1 RTTLVTDFVASYIDH
16 AWLQRRCGE
25 TTERRMSPP
34 AFRYD
39 LVTRAQQAGKRIVLP
54 EGDEPRTVQAA
65 AICQRRGIAQ
75 CVLLAKPESVEAV
88 ARAHHITLP
97 EGLQII
103 DPDEVRA
110 RYVAPMVELR
120 NDRGL
125 TAPVALQQLEDNV
138 VQGTMMLAPD
148 DAEGLVSGA
157 IHTTAN
163 PTRTAFQPIRTA

>member
-1 RTTLVTDFVASYIDH
+1 
-16 AWLQRRCGE
+16 
-25 TTERRMSPP
+25 MSPP

-103 DPDEVRA
+103 DPDEVRE

-120 NDRGL
+120 KDRGL

-138 VQGTMMLAPD
+138 VLGTMMLARD
-148 DAEGLVSGA
+148 EVDGLDRKS
-157 IHTTAN
+157 
-163 PTRTAFQPIRTA
+163 TRLNSSHVRISYAV

>member
-1 RTTLVTDFVASYIDH
+1 MQLCQPALDNGLPIVLVETGSFATASQLDRMNREIPVDDTERTTLVTDFVASYIDH

-75 CVLLAKPESVEAV
+75 CVLLAKPESVERSEERRV
-88 ARAHHITLP
+88 GK
-97 EGLQII
+97 EGRSRG
-103 DPDEVRA
+103 E
-110 RYVAPMVELR
+110 RY
-120 NDRGL
+120 
-125 TAPVALQQLEDNV
+125 Q
-138 VQGTMMLAPD
+138 
-148 DAEGLVSGA
+148 
-157 IHTTAN
+157 
-163 PTRTAFQPIRTA
+163 